1 MFSNMAA
8 SLIRTLGEF
17 EADDKQ
23 KPKVAGRITTTV
35 AKAKELRPFVEKL
48 ITIAKNALPYEERAG
63 EFATTAERNS
73 PEWKKWRESAQWQK
87 WSAAMAPAVASRRRA
102 VALLKD
108 KQAVAILFEK
118 VAPRFRDREGG
129 YTRIV
134 RVAERRLG
142 DSGEQA
148 LVEFVG
154 ERDRTG
160 KSRKAPVVVESK
172 AAKS

>member
-1 MFSNMAA
+1 
-8 SLIRTLGEF
+8 
-17 EADDKQ
+17 
-23 KPKVAGRITTTV
+23 
-35 AKAKELRPFVEKL
+35 
-48 ITIAKNALPYEERAG
+48 
-63 EFATTAERNS
+63 
-73 PEWKKWRESAQWQK
+73 
-87 WSAAMAPAVASRRRA
+87 MAPAVASRRRA

-108 KQAVAILFEK
+108 KEAVAILFEK
-118 VAPRFRDREGG
+118 VAPRFRDRQGG

-148 LVEFVG
+148 LLEFVG

-172 AAKS
+172 APRS

>member
-17 EADDKQ
+17 DAEDKQ

-48 ITIAKNALPYEERAG
+48 VTIAKNALPHQERAG

-73 PEWKKWRESAQWQK
+73 PEWKKWRESAKWQQWN
-87 WSAAMAPAVASRRRA
+87 AAMAPAVASRRRA

-108 KQAVAILFEK
+108 KQAVTILFEK
-118 VAPRFRDREGG
+118 VAPKFRDRQGG

-154 ERDRTG
+154 QRDRTG

-172 AAKS
+172 SASN